1 VAVNGRAG
9 DSAATEKRK
18 KRSVMADNDSVS
30 VVAAAAT
37 CWKLHSIFDET
48 IPSENQTN
56 STASHGNAS
65 LPSSLSPNV
74 AFKL

>member
-1 VAVNGRAG
+1 VIQRRLRN
-9 DSAATEKRK
+9 EQ

-30 VVAAAAT
+30 VAAAAT

-48 IPSENQTN
+48 IPIENQTN
-56 STASHGNAS
+56 STAPHGNAS
-65 LPSSLSPNV
+65 LPSSLS